1 MKKLLKGLVITGVL
15 FFVVTFIIYFFN
27 LDMKA
32 AAKIT
37 PLLEKF
43 YDSRKREKHL

>member
-1 MKKLLKGLVITGVL
+1 MKKFLKGLVITGVL
-15 FFVVTFIIYFFN
+15 LFIASLVIYFFN

-43 YDSRKREKHL
+43 YDGKKREKHL

>member
-1 MKKLLKGLVITGVL
+1 MKKFLKGLVITGVL
-15 FFVVTFIIYFFN
+15 LFIASLVIYFFN

-43 YDSRKREKHL
+43 YDSKKREKHL